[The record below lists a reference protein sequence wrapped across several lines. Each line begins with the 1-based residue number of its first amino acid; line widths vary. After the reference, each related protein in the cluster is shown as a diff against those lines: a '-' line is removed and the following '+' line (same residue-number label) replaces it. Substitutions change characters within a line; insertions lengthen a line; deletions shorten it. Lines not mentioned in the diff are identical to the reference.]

1 MIVFSRNNKGVRLV
15 DASELFV
22 EGRRVNE
29 LSYENISLI
38 INATKSD
45 SDISMY
51 VSAEQLR
58 DNDYVLS
65 MNRYIVHDVADGMA
79 FGRCD

>member
-1 MIVFSRNNKGVRLV
+1 MRLKVLV

-38 INATKSD
+38 INAAKRN
-45 SDISMY
+45 
-51 VSAEQLR
+51 AEK
-58 DNDYVLS
+58 
-65 MNRYIVHDVADGMA
+65 
-79 FGRCD
+79 